1 MREFKKLP
9 LELFIGYD
17 IEQNSRVIELDASEM
32 VEKYPSGILQ
42 LVCKRPGEETTYIAP
57 SFEQDGGTLRW
68 TLTSYDV
75 EKAGQGLAI
84 VALVDTSEES
94 VKVLA
99 SHKIRTGIEE
109 GLHFRD
115 AERVDPEDSL
125 IARVLAAVSQA
136 QAYAQGAK
144 EAASQAQA
152 YAQDAKEQGAELA
165 QDVSDLKRAMSAAVS
180 GHHYGARWDK
190 ASSRMTRT
198 GLAADITT
206 TTTNFKHSGSVN
218 ANYNNPF
225 DSIYPWSG
233 RKLCNIS
240 LNAYRVLQSGDSI
253 TDCVAAWEGDPD
265 FSYEHE
271 DGVWVYTPE
280 FWGTSYDEGGY
291 RYFDVCDKPI
301 TGYVHYPAHITARNL
316 GVKETRTIDGAPKV
330 IVLPKLGIPCVREAL
345 STIHTYAKNGGMTL
359 DSIYSL
365 DASILLM
372 LVEFADYN
380 SQSAVGQGTVSLFY
394 EKDAGKIQEASSTA
408 VIKVLASQAQELAIP
423 GAIID
428 IGTSIGGKQ
437 VGTYY
442 VVSASTSGTIT
453 SITLNAAVTV
463 TTDHFYSVHGH
474 IIVADES
481 IGSMSGYI
489 GTSGRCDAYYRGESL
504 WGNMRKYVLGA
515 YKNTDEHVYLAATDA
530 DADNYDAINTS
541 VHLDTG
547 VAISTT
553 QNYIKTLGFLEQ
565 SGRLAAPCFCAE
577 VGGSSSAPVGDYL
590 YTSVGAARV
599 LLVGGSARAGDAAGL
614 FYWPW
619 DNTAG
624 RSDWDCSGRPRLLNP

>member
-1 MREFKKLP
+1 MSYTMYTP
-9 LELFIGYD
+9 LNVWLDPASVTDVVAYIQTYLSENTIYSESEIETIIHDYLIAHPELIGGVQSVNGKTGTVVLSASD
-17 IEQNSRVIELDASEM
+17 INTENNVTIES
-32 VEKYPSGILQ
+32 
-42 LVCKRPGEETTYIAP
+42 
-57 SFEQDGGTLRW
+57 
-68 TLTSYDV
+68 
-75 EKAGQGLAI
+75 
-84 VALVDTSEES
+84 
-94 VKVLA
+94 VLA
-99 SHKIRTGIEE
+99 SLSSQISSIAASVATNTTNITSLTG
-109 GLHFRD
+109 RVST
-115 AERVDPEDSL
+115 AETDLANLKSSL
-125 IARVLAAVSQA
+125 EAAVN
-136 QAYAQGAK
+136 
-144 EAASQAQA
+144 
-152 YAQDAKEQGAELA
+152 
-165 QDVSDLKRAMSAAVS
+165 
-180 GHHYGARWDK
+180 GHHYGVRWDK
-190 ASSRMTRT
+190 ASAQMTRT

-253 TDCVAAWEGDPD
+253 TDCVVAWEGDPD

-316 GVKETRTIDGAPKV
+316 GVKETRTIDGASKA
-330 IVLPKLGIPCVREAL
+330 IVLPKLGMPCVREEM

-372 LVEFADYN
+372 LVEFANYN
-380 SQSAVGQGTVSLFY
+380 SQSAIGQGTVSLYY
-394 EKDAGKIQEASSTA
+394 ENDAGLIQEAATSST
-408 VIKVLASQAQELAIP
+408 VIKVLASQAQALAIP

-428 IGTSIGGKQ
+428 IGTSKGGNQ
-437 VGTYY
+437 VGTYH

-453 SITLNAAVTV
+453 SITLNEAVTV
-463 TTDHFYSVHGH
+463 TTEHFYAIHGR
-474 IIVADES
+474 IIVSDES

-489 GTSGRCDAYYRGESL
+489 GTDGKCDAYYRGESL
-504 WGNMRKYVLGA
+504 WGNMWKYVLGA

-547 VAISTT
+547 VVLSTK
-553 QNYIKTLGFLEQ
+553 QNYIKTLGFPEQ
-565 SGRLAAPCFCAE
+565 SGRLAAPCFCTE
-577 VGGSSSAPVGDYL
+577 VGGSSSAPVGDYF
-590 YTSVGAARV
+590 YTNVGNARV
-599 LLVGGSARAGDAAGL
+599 LFVGGLAGSGAPAGL
-614 FYWPW
+614 FCWRWSSPAVTSAW
-619 DNTAG
+619 SSA
-624 RSDWDCSGRPRLLNP
+624 GRPRLLNP

>member
-1 MREFKKLP
+1 MATGDKVVTLDGLKAVYDSQDTDSIKQDVADLKSN
-9 LELFIGYD
+9 LE
-17 IEQNSRVIELDASEM
+17 
-32 VEKYPSGILQ
+32 
-42 LVCKRPGEETTYIAP
+42 
-57 SFEQDGGTLRW
+57 
-68 TLTSYDV
+68 
-75 EKAGQGLAI
+75 
-84 VALVDTSEES
+84 
-94 VKVLA
+94 
-99 SHKIRTGIEE
+99 
-109 GLHFRD
+109 
-115 AERVDPEDSL
+115 
-125 IARVLAAVSQA
+125 AAVN
-136 QAYAQGAK
+136 
-144 EAASQAQA
+144 
-152 YAQDAKEQGAELA
+152 
-165 QDVSDLKRAMSAAVS
+165 
-180 GHHYGARWDK
+180 GHHYGVRWDK
-190 ASSRMTRT
+190 ASAQMTRT

-253 TDCVAAWEGDPD
+253 TDCVVAWEGDPD

-316 GVKETRTIDGAPKV
+316 GVKETRTIDGASKA
-330 IVLPKLGIPCVREAL
+330 IVLPKLGMPCVREAL

-372 LVEFADYN
+372 LVEFANYN

-394 EKDAGKIQEASSTA
+394 ENDAGLIQEAATSSTI
-408 VIKVLASQAQELAIP
+408 IKVLASQAQALAIP

-428 IGTSIGGKQ
+428 IGTSKGGNQ

-453 SITLNAAVTV
+453 SITLNEAVTV
-463 TTDHFYSVHGH
+463 TTEHFYAIRGH
-474 IIVADES
+474 IIVSDES

-489 GTSGRCDAYYRGESL
+489 GTDGKCDAYYRGESL
-504 WGNMRKYVLGA
+504 WGNMWKYVLGA

-547 VAISTT
+547 VALSTT
-553 QNYIKTLGFLEQ
+553 QNYIKTLGFPEQ
-565 SGRLAAPCFCAE
+565 SGRLAAPCFCTE
-577 VGGSSSAPVGDYL
+577 VGGSSSAPVGDYF
-590 YTSVGAARV
+590 YTNVGNARV
-599 LLVGGSARAGDAAGL
+599 LLVGGTANAGADAGL
-614 FYWPW
+614 FYWYW
-619 DNTAG
+619 RFAAG
-624 RSDWDCSGRPRLLNP
+624 ASSWAFTGRPRLLNP